1 MFTKTLSPTA
11 QNSLALL
18 GKSRLLKNA
27 YLAGGSAL
35 ALHLG
40 HRHSLDF
47 DFFSRKHFKARELT
61 VKLMKLGKFEK
72 STLQLDTLLG
82 TFNSVKF
89 SLFYL
94 EYPLIKK
101 VKPFLKISLASTA
114 DIAAMK
120 LAALVDRGTKRDF
133 IDLYFLIKEKYNSE
147 TIFNFYNKKY
157 QKLSENSYSILKALK
172 YFEDAEE
179 SEMPKMI
186 KKVSWEEV
194 KRFFEKEIKKL
205 AKKYL

>member
-1 MFTKTLSPTA
+1 MFTKTLSSTTQA
-11 QNSLALL
+11 SLALL
-18 GKSRLLKNA
+18 GKSGLLKDA

-47 DFFSRKHFKARELT
+47 DFFTRKHFKAKNLINSL
-61 VKLMKLGKFEK
+61 KKISNFEK
-72 STLQLDTLLG
+72 NTLSQDTLLG
-82 TFNSVKF
+82 IFNSVKF

-94 EYPLIKK
+94 EYPLIQKTK
-101 VKPFLKISLASTA
+101 SFLNISLASTA

-120 LAALVDRGTKRDF
+120 LAAIVDRGTKRDF
-133 IDLYFLIKEKYNSE
+133 IDLYFLAKEKYKLKEMLS
-147 TIFNFYNKKY
+147 FYNKKY
-157 QKLSENSYSILKALK
+157 QKLSENIYSILKALQ

-186 KKVSWEEV
+186 KKVSWEEI
-194 KRFFEKEIKKL
+194 KRFFEKEVLKL
-205 AKKYL
+205 SKKYF